1 MSSDIP
7 DISQHQEPRRGFFAG
22 AHWVWLVPIA
32 AVLTAV
38 WVTLQAYNDQGPL
51 VQITFDDAAGIL
63 PNETELRF
71 RNVPVGIVED
81 VQFNED
87 LSQVLVDVR
96 LDKTV
101 APFVDTEAVFWI
113 VRPQV
118 TTSGVT
124 GLETVLSG
132 VYIEGT
138 WDSVPGGLVN
148 EHQANER
155 APLITT
161 YQQGTVIELR
171 STRAA
176 GLSENTPILF
186 KGIEVGRLGKPA
198 ISVNGQWVSAPA
210 IIYEPH
216 DQLVTTATRFWDTS
230 GFSLSVGASGASL
243 DFSSLASLISGGIT
257 FRTLV
262 SGGEPLRAGLVYEVH
277 PNEAAARNSVFEGSG
292 GAIVRLTVI
301 FDDNVS
307 GLTADADV
315 EWRGLR
321 IGRVANVSG
330 IVDPDAFGDSRVR
343 LLSTIEINTSRLG
356 IDDDLS
362 RAEVVDFLDARVAEG
377 LRARLVS
384 ASLLAGGLKIELIT
398 DTDAP
403 AATIDRDGDPFPIFP
418 ATDSEVS
425 DVAVSAEGVL
435 ERVNALPV
443 EELLDSAIRFLD
455 NASALVASEEIRE
468 TPGEILG
475 LLSDARGVIGS
486 DEVQAL
492 PEDLRIL
499 IEDLQSASA
508 DVRGLLS
515 DVRDAQ
521 AVDRLL
527 AAVDRVGLAAERADT
542 ALAEVPD
549 LTGRIATFVDGAN
562 ALPLDDLVAQ
572 AMDFA
577 REAQSLLSSDDI
589 RAAPGAVVQ
598 AFDELSVVLNDIT
611 EANTA
616 DQLSAALTDASDA
629 ATAVEEAVAGL
640 PSVVERLD
648 RIAAGAEDVEL
659 DTLAAELESVLATA
673 SRLFGDASD
682 ANLPDALAGALEEAE
697 AALAELRAGGLINSA
712 NATMTS
718 AREAAAAIETAA
730 DELPALAGRLN
741 STLAQ
746 AQGTLRGYEEG
757 SAFSRETLRALNEIE
772 RAAKALTDLA
782 RTIQRNPNSLIL
794 GR

>member
-7 DISQHQEPRRGFFAG
+7 DIPQTGQDRRGLFAG

-38 WVTLQAYNDQGPL
+38 WVALQAYNDQGPL
-51 VQITFDDAAGIL
+51 VQIVFDDAAGIL

-71 RNVPVGIVED
+71 RNVAVGIVED
-81 VQFNED
+81 VQFNDD
-87 LSQVLVDVR
+87 LSRVLVDVR

-101 APFVDTEAVFWI
+101 APFVDAEAAFWI

-118 TTSGVT
+118 TTSGVS

-138 WDSVPGGLVN
+138 WDTVPGGLASLH
-148 EHQANER
+148 EANDR

-161 YQQGTVIELR
+161 FKRGTVIELR

-176 GLSENTPILF
+176 GLSANTPILF
-186 KGIEVGRLGKPA
+186 KGIEVGRLGEPT

-210 IIYEPH
+210 ILYEPH

-230 GFSLSVGASGASL
+230 GFSLSVGPSGASL
-243 DFSSLASLISGGIT
+243 DFSSVASLISGGIT
-257 FRTLV
+257 FGTLV

-277 PNEAAARNSVFEGSG
+277 PNEAAARNSVFEGSS
-292 GAIVRLTVI
+292 GAVVRLTLI

-307 GLTADADV
+307 GLTADAAV

-330 IVDPDAFGDSRVR
+330 IVDPDRFGDSRVR
-343 LLSTIEINTSRLG
+343 LLSTVEINTARLG
-356 IDDDLS
+356 IDANLS
-362 RAEVVDFLDARVAEG
+362 RSEAIDFLDERVVEG
-377 LRARLVS
+377 LRARLVN
-384 ASLLAGGLKIELIT
+384 ASLLAGGLKVELIT
-398 DTDAP
+398 DPDAP
-403 AATIDRDGDPFPIFP
+403 SATINREGDPFPLFP
-418 ATDSEVS
+418 VTDSEVS
-425 DVAVSAEGVL
+425 DVALSAEGVL

-455 NASALVASEEIRE
+455 NAAALVASDEIRE

-492 PEDLRIL
+492 PEDLRVL
-499 IEDLQSASA
+499 MTDLQAASA
-508 DVRGLLS
+508 DVRGLLA

-527 AAVDRVGLAAERADT
+527 AAVDQVGLAAASAET
-542 ALAEVPD
+542 ALDDLPD
-549 LTGRIATFVDGAN
+549 LTERIATFIDGAN
-562 ALPLDDLVAQ
+562 ALPLDALITQ
-572 AMDFA
+572 ATDFA
-577 REAQSLLSSDDI
+577 REAQILLSSDDI

-598 AFDELSVVLNDIT
+598 AFDELSGVLNDIT

-616 DQLSAALTDASDA
+616 DQLSAALTDASAA

-648 RIAAGAEDVEL
+648 RIAAGAEEVEL
-659 DTLAAELESVLATA
+659 DTLATELEAVLATA

-682 ANLPDALAGALEEAE
+682 ADLPDALAGALAEAE
-697 AALAELRAGGLINSA
+697 AALAELRAGGLIDSA
-712 NATMTS
+712 NATMSS

-730 DELPALAGRLN
+730 DELPALANRLN
-741 STLAQ
+741 TTLAQ

>member
-7 DISQHQEPRRGFFAG
+7 DIPQNGNDRRGIFAG
-22 AHWVWLVPIA
+22 AHWVWLVPVA

-38 WVTLQAYNDQGPL
+38 WVALQTYNDQGPL

-63 PNETELRF
+63 PGETELRF
-71 RNVPVGIVED
+71 RNVSVGIVED
-81 VQFNED
+81 VQFNDD
-87 LSQVLVDVR
+87 LSRVLVDVR

-101 APFVDTEAVFWI
+101 APFVDGEAAFWI

-138 WDSVPGGLVN
+138 WDSVPGGLVS

-161 YQQGTVIELR
+161 FQQGTVIELR

-210 IIYEPH
+210 IIYDPH

-257 FRTLV
+257 FGTLV

-277 PNEAAARNSVFEGSG
+277 PDEAAARNSVFEGSS
-292 GAIVRLTVI
+292 GALVRLTMI

-307 GLTADADV
+307 GLTADAAV

-330 IVDPDAFGDSRVR
+330 IVAPETFGDSRVR
-343 LLSTIEINTSRLG
+343 LLSTVEINTSRFG
-356 IDDDLS
+356 VDANLS
-362 RAEVVDFLDARVAEG
+362 RTEALEFLEERVAEG
-377 LRARLVS
+377 LRARLVT
-384 ASLLAGGLKIELIT
+384 ASLLAGGLKVELIT
-398 DTDAP
+398 DPDAP
-403 AATIDRDGDPFPIFP
+403 PADINRDGDPFPVFP
-418 ATDSEVS
+418 VTESEVS
-425 DVAVSAEGVL
+425 DVALSAEGVL

-443 EELLDSAIRFLD
+443 EELLDSAIRFLN

-468 TPGEILG
+468 TPTEILG

-492 PEDLRIL
+492 PEDLRL
-499 IEDLQSASA
+499 LMADLQAASG
-508 DVRGLLS
+508 DLRGLLA

-527 AAVDRVGLAAERADT
+527 AAVDQVGLAAARADT
-542 ALAEVPD
+542 ALAEVPE
-549 LTGRIATFVDGAN
+549 LTDRIAAFVDGAN
-562 ALPLDDLVAQ
+562 ALPLEDLVTQ
-572 AMDFA
+572 ATGFA

-589 RAAPGAVVQ
+589 RAAPGAVTQ
-598 AFDELSVVLNDIT
+598 AFAELSAVLNDLT
-611 EANTA
+611 EADTA
-616 DQLSAALTDASDA
+616 EQLSAALTDASAA
-629 ATAVEEAVAGL
+629 ATAVENAVAGL

-648 RIAAGAEDVEL
+648 RIAAGAEEVEL
-659 DTLAAELESVLATA
+659 DTLAAELEGVLATA
-673 SRLFGDASD
+673 RRLFGDASD
-682 ANLPDALAGALEEAE
+682 ADLPDALAGALTEAE
-697 AALAELRAGGLINSA
+697 AALAALRNGGLIDSA
-712 NATMTS
+712 NATMSS
-718 AREAAAAIETAA
+718 AREAAAAVESAA
-730 DELPALAGRLN
+730 DELPALANRLN
-741 STLAQ
+741 STLTQ
-746 AQGTLRGYEEG
+746 AQSTLRGYEEG

-772 RAAKALTDLA
+772 RAAKALSDLA